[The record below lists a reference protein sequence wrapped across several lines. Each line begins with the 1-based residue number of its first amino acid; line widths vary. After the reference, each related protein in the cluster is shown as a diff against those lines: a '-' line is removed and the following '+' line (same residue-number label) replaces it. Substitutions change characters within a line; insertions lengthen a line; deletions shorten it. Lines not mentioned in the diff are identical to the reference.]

1 MRAILW
7 CNGENPNLNM
17 ISKLLEG
24 ATLFGVDGGADKAIA
39 AGFEVTEVLGDL
51 DSVNIADWKDRSNIL
66 ADDSSSDLAKSFGL
80 LLDRGFTE
88 VDVVGIDGGSLI
100 ISSELGLL

>member
-1 MRAILW
+1 MMRAILW

-39 AGFEVTEVLGDL
+39 AGFEVTEVWNEHYKICKKKLRE
-51 DSVNIADWKDRSNIL
+51 ICY
-66 ADDSSSDLAKSFGL
+66 
-80 LLDRGFTE
+80 
-88 VDVVGIDGGSLI
+88 
-100 ISSELGLL
+100 

>member
-51 DSVNIADWKDRSNIL
+51 DSVNIADWKDRSTIL
-66 ADDSSSDLAKSFGL
+66 SDDSSSDLAKSFYL
-80 LLDRGFTE
+80 LLDRGC
-88 VDVVGIDGGSLI
+88 
-100 ISSELGLL
+100 LLYTSPSPRDS

>member
-66 ADDSSSDLAKSFGL
+66 ADDSSSDFAKSFGL
-80 LLDRGFTE
+80 L
-88 VDVVGIDGGSLI
+88 
-100 ISSELGLL
+100 

>member
-1 MRAILW
+1 MMRAILW

-51 DSVNIADWKDRSNIL
+51 D
-66 ADDSSSDLAKSFGL
+66 
-80 LLDRGFTE
+80 
-88 VDVVGIDGGSLI
+88 
-100 ISSELGLL
+100 

>member
-1 MRAILW
+1 MMRAILW

-39 AGFEVTEVLGDL
+39 AGFEVTEVLGGL
-51 DSVNIADWKDRSNIL
+51 FFITTLFIYMVIIFLLSLFIIL
-66 ADDSSSDLAKSFGL
+66 
-80 LLDRGFTE
+80 
-88 VDVVGIDGGSLI
+88 
-100 ISSELGLL
+100 ELKNY